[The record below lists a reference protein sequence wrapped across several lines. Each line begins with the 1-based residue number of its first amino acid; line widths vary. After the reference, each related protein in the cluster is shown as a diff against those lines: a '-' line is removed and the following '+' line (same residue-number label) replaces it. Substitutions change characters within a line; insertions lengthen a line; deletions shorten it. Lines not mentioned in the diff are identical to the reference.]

1 MTPGSDV
8 LSSNRPRL
16 ERKGRSKSDSRR
28 SIPHVFFPGLSGWE
42 HLINAIR
49 ERAKATPGVT
59 LVLDEFPHLCESNPG
74 LPFVL
79 QKICDE
85 VSPEGIPFNLMLCGS
100 RIISF
105 FLKAEAQELYRG
117 SSQVIAINLN
127 STLDRRSFGTSRS
140 RKAPET
146 SCRGGKRR
154 SIHGGRPQRMES
166 TPTCATPGT
175 LTCGR

>member
-1 MTPGSDV
+1 MARPPARHGTDV
-8 LSSNRPRL
+8 Y
-16 ERKGRSKSDSRR
+16 
-28 SIPHVFFPGLSGWE
+28 GLSGWE

-49 ERAKATPGVT
+49 ERATATPGLT

-105 FLKAEAQELYRG
+105 FLKAEGQELDPDVRF
-117 SSQVIAINLN
+117 IFPAMA
-127 STLDRRSFGTSRS
+127 SR
-140 RKAPET
+140 
-146 SCRGGKRR
+146 
-154 SIHGGRPQRMES
+154 
-166 TPTCATPGT
+166 
-175 LTCGR
+175 L